1 MKEQQCNDHPE
12 VNYHYR
18 EREKDNFREKMPAS
32 HMTHFRVQQRGYKFQ
47 DWHPKNSL
55 RGKIHNI
62 SDSTINQSK
71 PKSE

>member
-1 MKEQQCNDHPE
+1 
-12 VNYHYR
+12 
-18 EREKDNFREKMPAS
+18 MPAS

-71 PKSE
+71 PKSECDEGFKYEQGSKV